1 MLLYKS
7 NQQAHIGEV
16 DFSVTYS
23 LTDGK
28 GILWPHGLMSG
39 IVENSA
45 KICLG
50 MQGLQSVNEEGVL
63 FSIWLHGCSQQ
74 VPSPQT
80 QNHLDINLSKNSASI
95 AKGFFPLGS

>member
-16 DFSVTYS
+16 DFSMTYS

-28 GILWPHGLMSG
+28 GILWHPSLISA

-45 KICLG
+45 KICLD
-50 MQGLQSVNEEGVL
+50 MQDLKSVKEEGAL
-63 FSIWLHGCSQQ
+63 FSIWLHGCSQE

-80 QNHLDINLSKNSASI
+80 QNRLDINLSKSCAPI
-95 AKGFFPLGS
+95 TKGSFL

>member
-1 MLLYKS
+1 MYKS

-16 DFSVTYS
+16 DLSMTYS

-28 GILWPHGLMSG
+28 GILWHHSSISG

-45 KICLG
+45 KICLD
-50 MQGLQSVNEEGVL
+50 MQCLKSVNEEGVL

-80 QNHLDINLSKNSASI
+80 QNPLDINLSKSCASI
-95 AKGFFPLGS
+95 AKGSFSLGS